1 VEQFTR
7 IVRDQGAVRTR
18 VLGILMLAG
27 GGLAAITVALP
38 PEAEGSD
45 PAVLVCGA
53 IAAFAG
59 VALLVSR
66 RELPGWLIGAIGI
79 FGTALITLATYAGG
93 GADTGTAANEV
104 LYVWVG
110 LFAFYFLPLPAAM
123 VQLAA
128 VGVAYALLLSAQ
140 GTPVNAAAT
149 QWVVTI
155 GTLLVAGMVFA
166 MLHNS
171 LVGLVHELGERA
183 RLDDLTRLL
192 NRHALEERAETE
204 FARLARGAG
213 PIAVLVCDIDGFKTV
228 NDSLGHPAGDQVLR
242 RVALVLE
249 HGTREIDA
257 VARVGGDEFALLLPD
272 VTAEE
277 ARGVAERLRLGVR
290 RSAGDMRLRLSI
302 SIGVAVGP
310 ACGDDLATLWQAADR
325 AMYEAKRSG
334 GDAVGLAEAALAGA
348 EVSTRVPSSGLAPT
362 EA

>member
-1 VEQFTR
+1 MEHFSR

-27 GGLAAITVALP
+27 GGLAAVTVALP

-59 VALLVSR
+59 VGLVVSR
-66 RELPGWLIGAIGI
+66 REVPGWLIGAIGI

-93 GADTGTAANEV
+93 GADSGTADNEV

-110 LFAFYFLPLPAAM
+110 LFAFYFLTLPAAM
-123 VQLAA
+123 LQLAA
-128 VGVAYALLLSAQ
+128 VGVAYAWLLSAQ
-140 GTPVNAAAT
+140 GTPANAAAT
-149 QWVVTI
+149 QWVVTV
-155 GTLLVAGMVFA
+155 GTLLVAGLVFA

-171 LVGLVHELGERA
+171 LVALVGELGERA

-204 FARLARGAG
+204 FARLERGAG
-213 PIAVLVCDIDGFKTV
+213 PIGVLVCDIDGFKTI

-242 RVALVLE
+242 RTALVLE

-272 VTAEE
+272 VTPEE
-277 ARGVAERLRLGVR
+277 ARAVAERLRLAVR

-302 SIGVAVGP
+302 SIGVAVAP
-310 ACGDDLATLWQAADR
+310 PCGDTLAALWQAADR

-334 GDAVGLAEAALAGA
+334 GDAVGLAGAEPARDPAPAGA
-348 EVSTRVPSSGLAPT
+348 ASDQLAPT
-362 EA
+362 ES